1 MGDRALTFSRKI
13 IMIMMM
19 IIINTL
25 YYTKHIINTTY
36 LILTPT
42 LDWYLSWILLAES
55 LILQAGGDRDVLAW

>member
-55 LILQAGGDRDVLAW
+55 LILQAGEDRDVLAW